1 MNDKSIDVTIVG
13 AGIVGLGIGVAL
25 LRKKPALRVVVLE
38 SESML
43 AQHGSG
49 RNSGVLHA
57 GFYYSA
63 DSLKA
68 QLTRRGNELLR
79 KLCHDEGTP
88 LRECGKVVVTRNFE
102 EINRLSDLHSRA
114 IANGVDVRMINSQ
127 ELFEIEPLAK
137 THEVAL
143 WSPDTAV
150 ADPTEVTEMMAR
162 VFSRMGGEIWFES
175 RAKCINGS
183 DVILE
188 SQVKVS
194 SGHVVNAAG
203 LYADKLAHT
212 AGVGAKYTI
221 LPFKGLYLYGNNQAP
236 LLARHVYPVP
246 DPRNPFLGVHL
257 TVTSDGR
264 AKIGPTAIPALS
276 RLNYSKF
283 GGIRLDELFPIARTL
298 PKFLASK
305 HHDGFGLVRSEFPK
319 YLRKALVKK
328 ATELVP
334 TVKIDQF
341 TQWGKSGIRAQLFNL
356 LEKKLEMD
364 FVVEAADKQT
374 HILNAVSP
382 AWTSSLSFG
391 EHVADQVLSRL

>member
-1 MNDKSIDVTIVG
+1 MNDKPIDVTIVG

-25 LRKKPALRVVVLE
+25 LSKKPTLRVVVLE

-143 WSPDTAV
+143 WSPNTAV

-162 VFSRMGGEIWFES
+162 VFTRMGGEIWFES
-175 RAKCINGS
+175 RAK
-183 DVILE
+183 
-188 SQVKVS
+188 
-194 SGHVVNAAG
+194 
-203 LYADKLAHT
+203 
-212 AGVGAKYTI
+212 
-221 LPFKGLYLYGNNQAP
+221 F
-236 LLARHVYPVP
+236 
-246 DPRNPFLGVHL
+246 F
-257 TVTSDGR
+257 
-264 AKIGPTAIPALS
+264 
-276 RLNYSKF
+276 
-283 GGIRLDELFPIARTL
+283 
-298 PKFLASK
+298 
-305 HHDGFGLVRSEFPK
+305 
-319 YLRKALVKK
+319 
-328 ATELVP
+328 
-334 TVKIDQF
+334 
-341 TQWGKSGIRAQLFNL
+341 
-356 LEKKLEMD
+356 
-364 FVVEAADKQT
+364 
-374 HILNAVSP
+374 
-382 AWTSSLSFG
+382 
-391 EHVADQVLSRL
+391 